1 MLQYSTIRIIYQLS
15 YTYCFS
21 YISAA
26 DGSYLQT
33 AQYVQDTQNY
43 VRNNVMHKSTGGH
56 STDDSYVRTDEEDAE
71 LYDHD
76 PKVRIFLL

>member
-1 MLQYSTIRIIYQLS
+1 M
-15 YTYCFS
+15 
-21 YISAA
+21 
-26 DGSYLQT
+26 
-33 AQYVQDTQNY
+33 QDTQNY

-76 PKVRIFLL
+76 PKVGLRNIPKKYSKFKQKFFLE

>member
-1 MLQYSTIRIIYQLS
+1 M
-15 YTYCFS
+15 CCS
-21 YISAA
+21 YIPAA

-43 VRNNVMHKSTGGH
+43 VRNNVMNKSTGGN

-76 PKVRIFLL
+76 PKVRRRLQGPQARAS